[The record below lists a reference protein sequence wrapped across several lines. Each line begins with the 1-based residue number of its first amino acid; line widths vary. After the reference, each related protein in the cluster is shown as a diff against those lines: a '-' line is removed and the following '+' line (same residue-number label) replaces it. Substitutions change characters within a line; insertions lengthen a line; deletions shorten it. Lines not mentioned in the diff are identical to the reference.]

1 MTDLYKKSG
10 YLNSEFKI
18 FYLTE
23 STSAKIDYHYH
34 DFHKLL
40 IFQRQRCLLR
50 GRPGI

>member
-40 IFQRQRCLLR
+40 IFLNGSVAYSVE
-50 GRPGI
+50 GR